1 MMHTLLLSLPGGVE
15 WILILLAIMIFIA
28 TPVVIGLILFR
39 VLRSGIK
46 STLRE
51 TIEELKA
58 EGRL

>member
-1 MMHTLLLSLPGGVE
+1 MHTLLLSLPGGVE